1 MCRNITVL
9 RGLEPPATDEEVAA
23 AARQYLRKVGGLA
36 KPTGESAVALE
47 QAVVA
52 VSQLTADFLAA
63 LPPRRQPP
71 PQLPPLRRRQSTSSR

>member
-9 RGLEPPATDEEVAA
+9 RGLDPPATPEELAA
-23 AARQYLRKVGGLA
+23 AARQYLRKVGGLT

-47 QAVVA
+47 KAVVA
-52 VSQLTADFLAA
+52 VSKLTADFLGA

-71 PQLPPLRRRQSTSSR
+71 PTLPPLRRLKAAAR